1 MKQFKRFVF
10 LLALTTSVAVQ
21 ADDRVLQVWHT
32 DGQIVNISLNEE
44 PVTTY
49 SDGNLVIKT
58 TKNTI
63 SYPLEKIKKYTYT
76 TVADGITAPRTMK
89 AAFSKDGE
97 TLTFTD
103 VRPNTKIVLYN
114 VAGQLLRVI
123 DSGKDGK
130 ATVSISGFPVG
141 VYVVKANGGT
151 YKITKR

>member
-1 MKQFKRFVF
+1 MKRILLLTLIFVSTI
-10 LLALTTSVAVQ
+10 AK
-21 ADDRVLQVWHT
+21 ADEKMLQVWQT
-32 DGQIVNISLNEE
+32 DGQIVNISLKEE

-58 TKNTI
+58 TKTTI
-63 SYPLEKIKKYTYT
+63 SYPLEKVKKYTYT
-76 TVADGITAPRTMK
+76 TVADGITTPQTMK

-103 VRPNTKIVLYN
+103 VRPNTKILLYN
-114 VAGQLLRVI
+114 VAGQLLRRINSDKTGKVI
-123 DSGKDGK
+123 
-130 ATVSISGFPVG
+130 VSVSGFPTG